1 MILTVITAVLCCI
14 CFSFNFTDVFF
25 KPFVNP
31 FPLQFSGPQAFPFMP
46 AIIPLV
52 IVLVIY
58 WFIPGW
64 YNQWAAGRQILAEP
78 VSVLVQPPESYP
90 TTFKAGV
97 IPEEPHPSIQN
108 NITQLNSSPDR
119 VKMCFMWSV
128 SPDLLALNARF
139 VHEPLCYSCF
149 RKGSFIC
156 AQDYNNL
163 LPENRRHIA
172 HLSAQYFILLII
184 GLTSGISALLIIA
197 FTFILA
203 DYSLMIVFAIL
214 LCCEMV
220 GVVLSMRLM
229 NRFLAFLRAI
239 YPRNVLIPQSYE
251 QWMGSRS
258 I

>member
-1 MILTVITAVLCCI
+1 MLHVVGLSD
-14 CFSFNFTDVFF
+14 F
-25 KPFVNP
+25 
-31 FPLQFSGPQAFPFMP
+31 
-46 AIIPLV
+46 
-52 IVLVIY
+52 
-58 WFIPGW
+58 
-64 YNQWAAGRQILAEP
+64 
-78 VSVLVQPPESYP
+78 
-90 TTFKAGV
+90 
-97 IPEEPHPSIQN
+97 
-108 NITQLNSSPDR
+108 
-119 VKMCFMWSV
+119 
-128 SPDLLALNARF
+128 LALNARF
-139 VHEPLCYSCF
+139 VTNHCVIRAFEKGVLF
-149 RKGSFIC
+149 VRKIITIFFLKTDSTSLIS
-156 AQDYNNL
+156 
-163 LPENRRHIA
+163 LP
-172 HLSAQYFILLII
+172 QYFILLII